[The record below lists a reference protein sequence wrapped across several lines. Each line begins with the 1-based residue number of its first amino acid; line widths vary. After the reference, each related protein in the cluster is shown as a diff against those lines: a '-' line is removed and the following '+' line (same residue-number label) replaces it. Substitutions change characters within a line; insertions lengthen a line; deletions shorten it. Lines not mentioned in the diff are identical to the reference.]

1 MAGTGN
7 DFIVIDNSRG
17 NPLWLSSIRAGT
29 GARPY
34 EILAQRLCHRH
45 NGIGADGVLFLE
57 KARPKTKADFRM
69 RIFNPDGS
77 EAEMCGNGIRCI
89 ADYAFQQR
97 IAPRRMNVETM
108 AGVLDAEVKKKG
120 WVRVNLSPPK
130 GWKLPIRFQKPVA
143 SLGFAE
149 RRAPRGEEEIVLEG
163 GFINTGVPHAVFF
176 VNHLEQIDVAELG
189 EWIRRHRDFAPHGT
203 NVNFVHCDSR
213 RRIAVRTYERGV
225 EGETLAC
232 GTGASAAALVAAQ
245 QGKVTSPVE
254 VSTRGGEVLLVD
266 FVREKN
272 IITKVWLEGAVKIIF
287 KGEIENV

>member
-7 DFIVIDNSRG
+7 DFILIDNSRG
-17 NPLWLSSIRAGT
+17 NPLWLPSIRAGT

-34 EILAQRLCHRH
+34 AILAQRLCHRQ

-57 KARPKTKADFRM
+57 KARPGTKADFRM

-97 IAPRRMNVETM
+97 MVPRRMNIETM
-108 AGVLDAEVKKKG
+108 AGVLAAEVKKKG
-120 WVRVNLSPPK
+120 WVRVMLSPPK
-130 GWKLPIRFQKPVA
+130 GWKLPIRFQKE
-143 SLGFAE
+143 G
-149 RRAPRGEEEIVLEG
+149 IVLEG
-163 GFINTGVPHAVFF
+163 GFVNTGVPHAVFF
-176 VNHLEQIDVAELG
+176 VNDLERTDVAGLG
-189 EWIRRHRDFAPHGT
+189 SWIRYHREFAPRGT
-203 NVNFVHCDSR
+203 NVNFVHCGNR
-213 RRIAVRTYERGV
+213 HKIAIRTYERGV

-232 GTGASAAALVAAQ
+232 GTGATAAALVAAQ
-245 QGKVTSPVE
+245 RGKVTSPVE
-254 VSTRGGEVLLVD
+254 VSTRGGEILLVD

-272 IITKVWLEGAVKIIF
+272 RITKVWLEGAVKTVF